1 MRNTKL
7 HIVFFALLS
16 FFDTHSHAQTT
27 GGQNITLSPYS
38 NFGIGEWLDYDFVQN
53 GANLHTRTGAYSY
66 SLSNPA
72 TLGNLYYTTFNLGM
86 SVKSSQISTSNA
98 SQTFQGG
105 GLSYMALAFKTWDYY
120 VRKVHY
126 DSLLKIKTIASTRF
140 AVNSSFSLHPIS
152 SIGYQYTIENKT
164 PFLNRTTHNGFG
176 GLNAIE
182 MSHALKLG
190 SHASIGYSASY
201 LFGDINDQSVFSIP
215 DSTSL
220 HILEDLKA
228 VSMHGME
235 QKLGVLFYVKKDSTY
250 HTFGGSTQF
259 YSNLNGQESRLTRTM
274 ELAGSNVYIVDTVLN
289 LNTPKTAFSLPKSFG
304 MGYTFQYRQSWS
316 LALDYRQQDWK
327 NNSAIFFDAGRSY
340 TTRKD
345 YGFTFTIHP
354 NDIKLPKQKK
364 IKSPIRFG
372 AVLSETQFE
381 FAGTPAVPAYQLA
394 QQRAFIG
401 FGLPIKTRYYD
412 NTILTSLIQI
422 QLDYTQRGTTKFG
435 LAKEQFFMVKLGFQL
450 GDVWFQRR
458 KFN

>member
-1 MRNTKL
+1 
-7 HIVFFALLS
+7 
-16 FFDTHSHAQTT
+16 
-27 GGQNITLSPYS
+27 
-38 NFGIGEWLDYDFVQN
+38 
-53 GANLHTRTGAYSY
+53 
-66 SLSNPA
+66 
-72 TLGNLYYTTFNLGM
+72 
-86 SVKSSQISTSNA
+86 
-98 SQTFQGG
+98 
-105 GLSYMALAFKTWDYY
+105 
-120 VRKVHY
+120 
-126 DSLLKIKTIASTRF
+126 
-140 AVNSSFSLHPIS
+140 
-152 SIGYQYTIENKT
+152 
-164 PFLNRTTHNGFG
+164 
-176 GLNAIE
+176 
-182 MSHALKLG
+182 
-190 SHASIGYSASY
+190 
-201 LFGDINDQSVFSIP
+201 
-215 DSTSL
+215 
-220 HILEDLKA
+220 
-228 VSMHGME
+228 MHGME

-381 FAGTPAVPAYQLA
+381 FAGTTAVPAYQLA